1 MVCSKGRVLKISG
14 PVALVELGGAK
25 IGDLAYI
32 GKKGLLSEI
41 IRIETGQATLAIY
54 EDATGIQAGDLVE
67 GTGAPMM
74 LALGPGLVG
83 GVYDGLGRRLET
95 AGEFMSGTGNRG
107 LFGIDK
113 SKKWNLENIQN
124 GPVKKGDLIC
134 SIHETKSIVHKI
146 FAQANGK
153 VTINKKSC
161 SACETFGELVSD
173 KKKLP
178 LSLMQSWPL
187 KKQRPYLKK
196 EFPDKMLVT
205 GQRVIDS
212 LFPVARGGVAAMPG
226 GFGSGKTVLGH
237 QIAKHSDADIVI
249 YVGCGERGNEMA
261 RAIEEFRELCDPNT
275 GISLM
280 ERSILVANTS
290 NMPVT
295 ARISSIYFGALVGE
309 YYRDMGYNVLLMVD
323 STSRWAEALREISGR
338 LEELPG
344 EEGYPVYLESLI
356 ASFYGRAGVV
366 ETSSKTTGSL
376 TIIGAVSPSGG
387 DFSEPVTQA
396 TKKSA
401 RSFWTLNTNLAY
413 RRHYPAVDWITS
425 HTSHLKALSGGIDP
439 ADKQKMLSLLQK
451 EKDLERIARLVGYD
465 ALTKKDLFLIH
476 IARVFREGF
485 LQQNAYHEVD
495 RYTPIKKQQEMFQT
509 ILHIYGIGQAVLDKG
524 KDLDFSVLS
533 EILEKVSRMK
543 TEKKDVFADLRH
555 MAETR
560 LGENR

>member
-1 MVCSKGRVLKISG
+1 MANSKGRVLKISG
-14 PVALVELGGAK
+14 PVALVELEGSK
-25 IGDLAYI
+25 IGDLVYV
-32 GKKGLLSEI
+32 GKKGLLSEV
-41 IRIETGQATLAIY
+41 IRIESNHATLAIY
-54 EDATGIQAGDLVE
+54 EDATGTQAEDSIE
-67 GTGAPMM
+67 GTNTPMM
-74 LALGPGLVG
+74 LALGPGLIG

-95 AGEFMSGTGNRG
+95 AGEFMSGTGKKT
-107 LFGIDK
+107 LFGINQR
-113 SKKWNLENIQN
+113 KKWRLENTKS
-124 GPVKKGDLIC
+124 GRVKQGDVIC
-134 SIHETKSIVHKI
+134 TVRETESIVHKI
-146 FAQANGK
+146 FAQRDGK

-161 SACETFGELVSD
+161 SVCETYGELVSG
-173 KKKLP
+173 KTKSSLK
-178 LSLMQSWPL
+178 LMQSWPL
-187 KKQRPYLKK
+187 KKRRPYIKK
-196 EFPDKMLVT
+196 EFPSKMLVT

-261 RAIEEFRELCDPNT
+261 RALEEFRELCDPNT
-275 GISLM
+275 GIPLM

-366 ETSSKTTGSL
+366 KTTSKTTGSL

-425 HTSHLKALSGGIDP
+425 YTSHLKALSGGID
-439 ADKQKMLSLLQK
+439 AAEKQEMLSILQK
-451 EKDLERIARLVGYD
+451 EKELERIARLVGYD
-465 ALTKKDLFLIH
+465 ALTKKDLFLIY
-476 IARVFREGF
+476 IARAFREGF

-495 RYTPIKKQQEMFQT
+495 RHTSIKKQQEMFQT
-509 ILHIYGIGQAVLDKG
+509 ILYVHKLGQKTFNKG

-533 EILEKVSRMK
+533 TILEKVSKMK
-543 TEKKDVFADLRH
+543 NEKKEVFADLRH
-555 MAETR
+555 IAETK
-560 LGENR
+560 LGEKE

>member
-1 MVCSKGRVLKISG
+1 MASSKGRVLKISG
-14 PVALVELGGAK
+14 PVALVELSGSK
-25 IGDLAYI
+25 IGDLVYI
-32 GKKGLLSEI
+32 GKKGLLSEV
-41 IRIETGQATLAIY
+41 IRIEANQATLAIY
-54 EDATGIQAGDLVE
+54 EDATGTQAGDPVE

-74 LALGPGLVG
+74 LALGPGLIG

-95 AGEFMSGTGNRG
+95 AGEFMSGTGKKT
-107 LFGIDK
+107 LFGINQR
-113 SKKWNLENIQN
+113 KKWRLEKTKS
-124 GPVKKGDLIC
+124 GRVKQGDVIC
-134 SIHETKSIVHKI
+134 TVRETKSIVHKI
-146 FAQANGK
+146 FARTDGK

-161 SACETFGELVSD
+161 SVCETFGELVSG
-173 KKKLP
+173 KTKVSLK
-178 LSLMQSWPL
+178 LMQSWPL

-196 EFPDKMLVT
+196 EFPNKMLVT

-261 RAIEEFRELCDPNT
+261 RALEEFRELCDPNT
-275 GISLM
+275 GIPLM

-366 ETSSKTTGSL
+366 KTSSNTTGSL

-425 HTSHLKALSGGIDP
+425 YTNHLKALSGGID
-439 ADKQKMLSLLQK
+439 ATEKQEMLSILQK

-465 ALTKKDLFLIH
+465 ALTKKDLFLIY
-476 IARVFREGF
+476 IARAFREGF
-485 LQQNAYHEVD
+485 LQQNAYHEID
-495 RYTPIKKQQEMFQT
+495 RYTSIKKQQEMFQT
-509 ILHIYGIGQAVLDKG
+509 ILYVHKLGQKTFNKG
-524 KDLDFSVLS
+524 NDLDFSVLS
-533 EILEKVSRMK
+533 TILEKISKMK
-543 TEKKDVFADLRH
+543 NEKKEVFADLRRI
-555 MAETR
+555 AETK
-560 LGENR
+560 LGEK

>member
-1 MVCSKGRVLKISG
+1 MAGSKGRVLKISG
-14 PVALVELGGAK
+14 PVALVELKGSK
-25 IGDLAYI
+25 IGDLVYI
-32 GKKGLLSEI
+32 GKKGLLSEV
-41 IRIETGQATLAIY
+41 IRIEDDQATLAIY
-54 EDATGIQAGDLVE
+54 EDATGTQAGDPVE
-67 GTGAPMM
+67 GTNTPMM
-74 LALGPGLVG
+74 LALGPGLLG

-95 AGEFMSGTGNRG
+95 AGDFMSGTGKKS
-107 LFGIDK
+107 LFGINQR
-113 SKKWNLENIQN
+113 KKWRIEKTKS
-124 GPVKKGDLIC
+124 GHVKQGDVIC
-134 SIHETKSIVHKI
+134 TVQETKSIVHKI
-146 FAQANGK
+146 FARTDGK
-153 VTINKKSC
+153 VTIHKKSC
-161 SACETFGELVSD
+161 SACETFGELVSG
-173 KKKLP
+173 KTKIPLKLVH
-178 LSLMQSWPL
+178 SWPL
-187 KKQRPYLKK
+187 KKRRPYIKK
-196 EFPDKMLVT
+196 EFPNKMLVT

-261 RAIEEFRELCDPNT
+261 RALEEFRELCDPNT
-275 GISLM
+275 GIPLM

-309 YYRDMGYNVLLMVD
+309 YYRDMGHNVLLMVD

-366 ETSSKTTGSL
+366 KTSSKTTGSL

-425 HTSHLKALSGGIDP
+425 YTSHLKALSGGID
-439 ADKQKMLSLLQK
+439 AAEKQEMLSILQK
-451 EKDLERIARLVGYD
+451 EKELERIARLVGYD
-465 ALTKKDLFLIH
+465 ALTKKDLFLIY
-476 IARVFREGF
+476 IARAFREGF

-495 RYTPIKKQQEMFQT
+495 RYTSIKKQQEMFQT
-509 ILHIYGIGQAVLDKG
+509 ILYVHKLGQKIFNSG

-533 EILEKVSRMK
+533 TILEKLSKMK
-543 TEKKDVFADLRH
+543 NEKKEVFADLRQI
-555 MAETR
+555 AETK
-560 LGENR
+560 LGETK